1 MSGLVIEWHGWDSTS
16 GAWHGPDELD
26 FSLAGCRGILGRLRQ
41 FSSSWTGRLGVPA
54 AGRMPLSLW
63 ASVRDLGDAGLAVL
77 DADGSPGGP
86 LEVVLV
92 APVQRRPQAARRV
105 GLRVRVLSDV
115 PGRRRQLRP
124 RTGAARIHRT
134 HAGRTRRGRRPD
146 LLHREPAPGTR
157 RAISRFRASRKA
169 GHEHDRLDGRKRRSW
184 TFGML
189 ASGAAPEPSI
199 QVFYNSR

>member
-92 APVQRRPQAARRV
+92 APVQRRPR
-105 GLRVRVLSDV
+105 LRAELAFEFVSYLTF
-115 PGRRRQLRP
+115 LE
-124 RTGAARIHRT
+124 GAASSGRELVLHEYIERT
-134 HAGRTRRGRRPD
+134 LA
-146 LLHREPAPGTR
+146 EPAGAGALIFSIENRPLEPDVQYLVSEQAERLAMSMIAWMAERDGLDLR
-157 RAISRFRASRKA
+157 DASIRERA
-169 GHEHDRLDGRKRRSW
+169 
-184 TFGML
+184 
-189 ASGAAPEPSI
+189 EPSI